1 MPGDREHIDQDRMAA
16 FMQQFIAD
24 LGATIAAGGVVV
36 GDRLGLYRALAAGR
50 MRPQELARRTGTAP
64 RYVEEWLRAQAAGG
78 YVEYDATTG
87 EYHLTPEQAQV
98 LADPDAECYVPAA
111 FQLALGALRAEP
123 LITRAFRTGEGV
135 PWSEQ
140 DADLIAGYERFAHA
154 SYRDKLLTAWL
165 PALDGVVGKLRRGAR
180 VADVGCG
187 HGSATTMMAQAF
199 PASRFVGWDSHPPA
213 VDAARQSLVDAA
225 GRSLVDAAG
234 RSLADAAG
242 RSLAG
247 EDGRSLVGEDGQVS
261 FEVGRA
267 HDLAGG
273 PYDVVTTF
281 DVLHDMGDPFGAAR
295 RIRDQLAPDGTWMI
309 VEPAAGS
316 SVSANLNPVGRIYY
330 SFSTFVCVPNAL
342 AQEGG
347 YSLGA
352 QAGPTPVRRLVQ
364 AAGFR
369 GFRRVAQD
377 ELHAVYE
384 ARP

>member
-1 MPGDREHIDQDRMAA
+1 VPGDPHHIDQNRMAA

-24 LGATIAAGGVVV
+24 LGATIAAGGVVL
-36 GDRLGLYRALAAGR
+36 GDRLGLYRALATGR

-87 EYHLTPEQAQV
+87 EYHLPPEQARV
-98 LADPDAECYVPAA
+98 LADPDAEVYAPAA

-123 LITRAFRTGEGV
+123 LITRAFQTGEGV
-135 PWSEQ
+135 AWSEQ
-140 DADLIAGYERFAHA
+140 DADVFAGCERFAHA
-154 SYRDKLLTAWL
+154 SYRAKLLTSWL
-165 PALDGVVGKLRRGAR
+165 PALDGVVGKLCRGAR

-187 HGSATTMMAQAF
+187 YGSATIMMAKAF
-199 PASRFVGWDSHPPA
+199 PASEFVGWDSHAPA
-213 VDAARQSLVDAA
+213 VDAARRGCDA
-225 GRSLVDAAG
+225 
-234 RSLADAAG
+234 SLASRA
-242 RSLAG
+242 R
-247 EDGRSLVGEDGQVS
+247 
-261 FEVGRA
+261 FEVGGA
-267 HDLAGG
+267 NDLDGG

-316 SVSANLNPVGRIYY
+316 SVTANLNPVGRIYY

-352 QAGPTPVRRLVQ
+352 QAGPAPVRRLVQ

-377 ELHAVYE
+377 EMRAVYE